1 MIDIQTLQQMHPKEH
16 RQTNRDDLG
25 PDVLSQLNPPMG
37 DEFILCLPPTIIGFN
52 MQKKEWGMAHKKR
65 TDSFK
70 ILTWFKI

>member
-25 PDVLSQLNPPMG
+25 PEVLSQLDPPVG

-52 MQKKEWGMAHKKR
+52 MQKKEWGMAQR
-65 TDSFK
+65 NA
-70 ILTWFKI
+70 LTLSIY